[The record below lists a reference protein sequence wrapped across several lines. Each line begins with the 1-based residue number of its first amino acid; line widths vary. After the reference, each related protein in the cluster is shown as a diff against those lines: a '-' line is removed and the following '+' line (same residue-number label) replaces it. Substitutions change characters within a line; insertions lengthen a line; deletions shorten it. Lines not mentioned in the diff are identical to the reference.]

1 MYIDFKLND
10 TGDLLFMEKSDTLQH
25 QKISFN
31 LSKTKSQK
39 ITFNIYDSKEV
50 FHNSNQYLKA
60 QFIINKNKPKV
71 IALTCNDKEEKI
83 QLITL
88 KLKTCLGD
96 LPQRKDF
103 GSKLSLYKHE
113 NINSKLL
120 ESLEIYLKSIL
131 DNDIA
136 ALSIQAT
143 PIIDYENGYKQT
155 VQIDIFSNDELLLN
169 YKIEG

>member
-10 TGDLLFMEKSDTLQH
+10 TGDLLFMEKPDSLQP

-31 LSKTKSQK
+31 LSKTKTQK
-39 ITFNIYDSKEV
+39 ITFNIYDAEEIS
-50 FHNSNQYLKA
+50 HNSNRYLKV
-60 QFIINKNKPKV
+60 QFFINKSKPKI
-71 IALTCNDKEEKI
+71 IAVTCNDKDEKI
-83 QLITL
+83 QLISL

-96 LPQRKDF
+96 LPQRIDF

-113 NINSKLL
+113 NINSKSLK
-120 ESLEIYLKSIL
+120 SLETYLKSIL
-131 DNDIA
+131 DNDID
-136 ALSIQAT
+136 ALSIQVN

-155 VQIDIFSNDELLLN
+155 VQIDIFSNEELLLN